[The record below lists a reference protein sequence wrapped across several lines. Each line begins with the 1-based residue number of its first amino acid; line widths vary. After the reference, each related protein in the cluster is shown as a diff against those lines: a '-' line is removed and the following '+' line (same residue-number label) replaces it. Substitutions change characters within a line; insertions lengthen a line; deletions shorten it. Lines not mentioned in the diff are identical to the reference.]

1 MNFKIKLLPLI
12 LQTETLNP
20 FELMNGDISSPLDN
34 YNIKTSRLLTAYQNM
49 DSSQTTTTTSAG
61 PGGADDKN
69 NNNSNNNGQESIG
82 DSNFEE
88 DANNNITNTHELM
101 DMRRQLVYLQVLLTT
116 R

>member
-49 DSSQTTTTTSAG
+49 DSSQTTTTTTSAG

-69 NNNSNNNGQESIG
+69 NNNSNNNGQESIE

-101 DMRRQLVYLQVLLTT
+101 DMRRQLVYLQVL
-116 R
+116 